1 MLTARYWGDQPE
13 TTAAVTGTNG
23 KSSVAD
29 FTRQLW
35 DIAGLPAASLGTLG
49 LVSTVGVESGG
60 LTTPDAA
67 VLSQTLSRLAKEG
80 VDHLAVEASSHGL
93 DQYRLDGVAL
103 SIAAFTNLS
112 RDHLDY
118 HGSMA
123 AYRAAKRRLFEELL
137 PAEGTAVLNA
147 DDRSLRET

>member
-1 MLTARYWGDQPE
+1 M
-13 TTAAVTGTNG
+13 TGTNG

-35 DIAGLPAASLGTLG
+35 DIGGLPAASLGTWG
-49 LVSTVGVESGG
+49 LVSMAGVESGG

-67 VLSQTLSRLAKEG
+67 ALNQTLSRLAKEG
-80 VDHLAVEASSHGL
+80 VNHLAVEASSHGL
-93 DQYRLDGVAL
+93 DQYCLDGVAL

-118 HGSMA
+118 HGPWLPTGG
-123 AYRAAKRRLFEELL
+123 KKRLFEELL
-137 PAEGTAVLNA
+137 PADGTAVLNA
-147 DDRSLRET
+147 DDEMRGA